1 MNIAKLPPLSP
12 SVIRRVL
19 FYLLMLLI
27 CQQLAMIFWRVG
39 LPDNT
44 PIASVQI
51 TPAQARQQPVTLNDF
66 TLFGLSPDKGKPSA
80 LDASQM
86 TDLPPST
93 LNLSLTGVMVGND
106 ESRSIAII
114 SKDNE
119 QFSRGV
125 NEEVPGYNAKI
136 VSIRTDKVVLQYQGR
151 YEVLGL
157 YGQEEGGSDG
167 APGATLKEQLQ
178 QRASTTMSDY
188 VSFSPIIN
196 DNKLQGYRLNP
207 GPKSD
212 SFYRVGLQDNDLAV
226 ALNGLDLHDEE
237 QAKKAMERMADVH
250 NFTLTVERDGQ
261 RQDIYMEF
269 GGEE

>member
-1 MNIAKLPPLSP
+1 MNISKLPPLSP
-12 SVIRRVL
+12 SVIRRIL
-19 FYLLMLLI
+19 FYLLMLLF
-27 CQQLAMIFWRVG
+27 CQQLAMIFWRIG
-39 LPDNT
+39 LPDNAPVT
-44 PIASVQI
+44 SVQI

-66 TLFGLSPDKGKPSA
+66 TLFGVSPERSKAG
-80 LDASQM
+80 LDTSQM
-86 TDLPPST
+86 SNLPPST
-93 LNLSLTGVMVGND
+93 LNLSLTGVMAGD
-106 ESRSIAII
+106 DASRSIAII

-136 VSIRTDKVVLQYQGR
+136 VSIQPDKVVLQYQGR

-157 YGQEEGGSDG
+157 YSQEGNSPDG
-167 APGATLKEQLQ
+167 VPGAQINEQLQ

-188 VSFSPIIN
+188 VSFSPVMN
-196 DNKLQGYRLNP
+196 DSKLQGYRLNP

-212 SFYRVGLQDNDLAV
+212 SFYRVGLQDNDMAV
-226 ALNGLDLHDEE
+226 ALNGLDLRDEE

-269 GGEE
+269 GGDE